1 MRVDDWNTEQKHDH
15 DHVHPHTHDSEDAHE
30 HPHTHAHEE
39 EHAHHHENTKYVQN
53 RLARASGH
61 LQHVR
66 AMVDEGEDCSDVL
79 MQLSAVIGALQSIA
93 KVILKDH
100 LDHCVVDAVQ
110 SGDTQT
116 LEDFK
121 KAIDRYIR

>member
-1 MRVDDWNTEQKHDH
+1 M
-15 DHVHPHTHDSEDAHE
+15 
-30 HPHTHAHEE
+30 
-39 EHAHHHENTKYVQN
+39 
-53 RLARASGH
+53 
-61 LQHVR
+61 QHVR
-66 AMVDEGEDCSDVL
+66 AMVDEGEDCSNVL

-100 LDHCVVDAVQ
+100 LDHCVQ

-116 LEDFK
+116 LDDFK

>member
-1 MRVDDWNTEQKHDH
+1 MNMNTRMTTSMRIRTSMTTQTATSTRITTK
-15 DHVHPHTHDSEDAHE
+15 TR
-30 HPHTHAHEE
+30 
-39 EHAHHHENTKYVQN
+39 KYVQN

-66 AMVDEGEDCSDVL
+66 AMVDSGEDCSDVL

-116 LEDFK
+116 LDDFK

>member
-1 MRVDDWNTEQKHDH
+1 
-15 DHVHPHTHDSEDAHE
+15 
-30 HPHTHAHEE
+30 
-39 EHAHHHENTKYVQN
+39 
-53 RLARASGH
+53 
-61 LQHVR
+61 
-66 AMVDEGEDCSDVL
+66 MVDEGEDCSDVL

-116 LEDFK
+116 LDDFK
-121 KAIDRYIR
+121 KRLTAIYAEEERHDRQEF